1 MSQPLSQPTV
11 KAINLWKKNKSTLS
25 VLNVLQLLSATA
37 VSMKDLVEQA
47 EQTNRTRFVNN
58 YIKPLLELELIQ
70 MKYPENPHHHAQKY
84 MLTEI
89 GKMLLEKININF
101 SPLSI

>member
-1 MSQPLSQPTV
+1 MEKEQINSQCFECTSITFCYCCFDEGFGRT
-11 KAINLWKKNKSTLS
+11 SR
-25 VLNVLQLLSATA
+25 
-37 VSMKDLVEQA
+37 
-47 EQTNRTRFVNN
+47 TNRTRFVNN

-89 GKMLLEKININF
+89 GKMLLEK
-101 SPLSI
+101 LK